1 MRVLSC
7 FLASLVVSLPA
18 AGQDV
23 ERGRQ
28 LFNQCAACHPAKAP
42 SGADG
47 PALAGVVGRGSAV
60 LTDFRYS
67 RPMSRAG
74 LTWDEATLARYLADP
89 QAVVPGTRMAFAGLE
104 READRADVIAY
115 LKSLKQ
121 P

>member
-1 MRVLSC
+1 MRVLAC
-7 FLASLVVSLPA
+7 FLACFVVSLPA

-23 ERGRQ
+23 DRGRQ
-28 LFNQCAACHPAKAP
+28 LFNQCAACHPVKAP

-74 LTWDEATLARYLADP
+74 LTWDEATLDRYLAEP
-89 QAVVPGTRMAFAGLE
+89 QGVVPGTRMAFAGLE

-115 LKSLKQ
+115 LQGLK
-121 P
+121 